1 MSERYGEISL
11 AYLSAVRPGCPV
23 GETAGMT
30 RFIKK
35 LTPLL
40 TVESIAA
47 CLSFWVDRL
56 GFEKTL
62 EVPEGDSLAFVILAH
77 DSVEVM
83 LQTHASI
90 AADAPQ
96 VAAAVEAAPQLL
108 YVEVSDL
115 DALKGRLDGVEV
127 VIAERRTFY
136 GSREIGV
143 RDPGGHS
150 VIFAEMTA
158 ETESGGT

>member
-1 MSERYGEISL
+1 
-11 AYLSAVRPGCPV
+11 
-23 GETAGMT
+23 
-30 RFIKK
+30 
-35 LTPLL
+35 
-40 TVESIAA
+40 
-47 CLSFWVDRL
+47 
-56 GFEKTL
+56 
-62 EVPEGDSLAFVILAH
+62 
-77 DSVEVM
+77 M

-90 AADAPQ
+90 AADVPQ
-96 VAAAVEAAPQLL
+96 VAVAVEAAPQVAVAVEAAPQWL

-115 DALKGRLDGVEV
+115 DALKGRLDGVEL

-158 ETESGGT
+158 ETESAGI